1 MVIEEKVE
9 RGLQIGRNWIEEIKK
24 RLLKDIENE
33 VMNVKGRME
42 QKVVQM
48 VLKKEEIGQEEK
60 VRQEIEKIKN

>member
-1 MVIEEKVE
+1 
-9 RGLQIGRNWIEEIKK
+9 
-24 RLLKDIENE
+24 
-33 VMNVKGRME
+33 MNVKGRME